1 MAFPSTRYIESPS
14 IQNYFVDHDSG
25 FPLAAGVVTFYRD
38 VERTVLKPIYQQV
51 QLADNTYDFIQLPN
65 PITLNSVGTYDDGNG
80 NDINVFLYPHVG
92 SPLDVTVG
100 ALDLYFV
107 TVYSSDGRLQETRE
121 AWPPNAENN
130 ASTSSSFDGTDN
142 VILNPQFVDV
152 YFMENA
158 STGTFVYNVSTSG
171 EVSSIAPG
179 WDFITEG
186 TGTITVSQVEIS
198 DTSATSNPPYA
209 LNIQLGVGVTSCHLT
224 QRIYS
229 SPRFL
234 KDNILSGYFIAKA
247 NTAATPFL
255 TLNYKPSNSNSSTL
269 LQQICAG
276 SALVGSFNS
285 IFNTTGVTITIVNP
299 DTAPLGY
306 VDIYLDI
313 PPLSDIQVSSFQVIS
328 VANAET
334 AVDFIELSTP
344 QQINQQYNYD
354 KEAIFYKPISSYL
367 VGWDFVKNP
376 AQFGTTGS
384 LTINGGLGQYVCDQT
399 ILWQSANNAT
409 TYSLITGTDSYGS
422 LVITAAANT
431 QVALIQYLDVRS
443 LYNMA
448 FTNLSAG
455 ILANTNQASL
465 PITISLWYTTNAGLP
480 SVGSGLNFTLLNGTS
495 ALNANG
501 YPTSVVAGWTEIV
514 NEFQNNF
521 VASVALNF
529 YGLSGW
535 IRDQIPFNATFFAI
549 VVGTGTL
556 QSGNYLGVASV
567 SLVPGDIPTI
577 PAPQTT
583 DEVLR
588 ECQRYYYSSFLSG
601 VAPVQNAGTNTGEFY
616 ALATAGGNA
625 LNSFSV
631 RFPTP
636 MRKTPVNPPIFYNPV
651 AANAFIRDFDAGA
664 DFFTTALKANTLTAN
679 GFIVNGTSPFAT
691 VNGNDIGVHFTAD
704 ARLGII

>member
-152 YFMENA
+152 YFIPDPA
-158 STGTFVYNVSTSG
+158 TGTMVYNVTTSG
-171 EVSSIAPG
+171 QVSIVAPG
-179 WDFITEG
+179 WDLVTEG
-186 TGTITVSQVEIS
+186 SGAITVSQVPIS
-198 DTSATSNPPYA
+198 DTAAPSNPPYA
-209 LNIQLGVGVTSCHLT
+209 LSIQLGVGVTSCFLR

-234 KDNILSGYFIAKA
+234 KDNILSGYFIVKS

-255 TLNYKPSNSNSSTL
+255 TLNYKPSSSTTSTL
-269 LQQICAG
+269 LQQICSG
-276 SALVGSFNS
+276 TALVGSFNPV
-285 IFNTTGVTITIVNP
+285 FNETGVTITIVNP
-299 DTAPLGY
+299 DVAPTGY

-334 AVDFIELSTP
+334 VVDFVELSTP
-344 QQINQQYNYD
+344 QQINEVYNYD
-354 KEAIFYKPISSYL
+354 RQALFFKPISSFL
-367 VGWDFVKNP
+367 VGWDFPLNP
-376 AQFGTTGS
+376 SQLGAAKTITT
-384 LTINGGLGQYVCDQT
+384 TPAYIWDQT
-399 ILWQSANNAT
+399 ICACSSGNVGVVRSAPDTNTFYATTTANNQSFYLLQYLSGVEATELSLASLSVNIHAYCLVNPTVTVRAYLFAGSSISTIPALPVSLGTINSAGEFTLTAANWAAIPQSPSSFTKRLLNSSYTDSANDLKFVSWNPGYGAT
-409 TYSLITGTDSYGS
+409 T
-422 LVITAAANT
+422 N
-431 QVALIQYLDVRS
+431 
-443 LYNMA
+443 
-448 FTNLSAG
+448 
-455 ILANTNQASL
+455 
-465 PITISLWYTTNAGLP
+465 
-480 SVGSGLNFTLLNGTS
+480 
-495 ALNANG
+495 
-501 YPTSVVAGWTEIV
+501 
-514 NEFQNNF
+514 
-521 VASVALNF
+521 
-529 YGLSGW
+529 
-535 IRDQIPFNATFFAI
+535 FAI
-549 VVGTGTL
+549 VVTFNAPISATDVVIH
-556 QSGNYLGVASV
+556 SISC
-567 SLVPGDIPTI
+567 VPGDIATR
-577 PAPQTT
+577 PATKSESET
-583 DEVLR
+583 LR
-588 ECQRYYYSSFLSG
+588 DCQFYYQKSFLKG
-601 VAPVQNAGTNTGEFY
+601 VVPAQNVGTNSGEFY
-616 ALATAGGNA
+616 ALATAGGSA

-631 RFPTP
+631 RFATP
-636 MRKTPVNPPIFYNPV
+636 MRTTPVNPPIFYNPV

-679 GFIVNGTSPFAT
+679 GFIVNGTSAFAT

>member
-107 TVYSSDGRLQETRE
+107 RVYSSDGRLQETRE

-130 ASTSSSFDGTDN
+130 TNNNSAFDGTDN

-152 YFMENA
+152 YFMEDLT
-158 STGTFVYNVSTSG
+158 TGEYVYNVSTSG
-171 EVSSIAPG
+171 QVTSVAPG

-186 TGTITVSQVEIS
+186 SGTITVSQVEIS
-198 DTSATSNPPYA
+198 DTAAPSNPPYA
-209 LNIQLGVGVTSCHLT
+209 LSIQLSVGITSCHLV

-247 NTAATPFL
+247 NSAATPFL
-255 TLNYKPSNSNSSTL
+255 TLNYMPSNSNTTTL
-269 LQQICAG
+269 LQQICSG
-276 SALVGSFNS
+276 VALVGSFNPF
-285 IFNTTGVTITIVNP
+285 FNTTGVTITIVNP
-299 DTAPLGY
+299 DTAPSGY

-328 VANAET
+328 VGNAQT
-334 AVDFIELSTP
+334 VVDFIELSTP

-354 KEAIFYKPISSYL
+354 KEAIYFKPIPSL
-367 VGWDFVKNP
+367 LTGWDFPLNP
-376 AQFGTTGS
+376 SQFGVAAFNTTPIYVLDQTICASAVGAVNVSKVGNTGS
-384 LTINGGLGQYVCDQT
+384 LQLETTNANEAFYLMQYLTGNEALKTTWSELSVNIN
-399 ILWQSANNAT
+399 A
-409 TYSLITGTDSYGS
+409 
-422 LVITAAANT
+422 
-431 QVALIQYLDVRS
+431 ALINNTGVIARAYLFYSS
-443 LYNMA
+443 LGGTIPA
-448 FTNLSAG
+448 
-455 ILANTNQASL
+455 L
-465 PITISLWYTTNAGLP
+465 PITIGTLTTAPAVDGTFNLTAANWTPISQVNGRPFLGNVPINLIVDIGLT
-480 SVGSGLNFTLLNGTS
+480 GWFGTENS
-495 ALNANG
+495 AST
-501 YPTSVVAGWTEIV
+501 TS
-514 NEFQNNF
+514 NN
-521 VASVALNF
+521 
-529 YGLSGW
+529 
-535 IRDQIPFNATFFAI
+535 FAI
-549 VVGTGTL
+549 VVTFFVPTSGTILTVN
-556 QSGNYLGVASV
+556 SISC
-567 SLVPGDIPTI
+567 VPGSIPTR
-577 PAPQTT
+577 PAPQTE

-588 ECQRYYYSSFLSG
+588 ECQYYYQKSFLKG
-601 VAPVQNAGTNTGEFY
+601 VAPAQNAGINSGEFY
-616 ALATAGGNA
+616 ALATAGGSA
-625 LNSFSV
+625 LNSFPV
-631 RFPTP
+631 RFSTP
-636 MRKTPVNPPIFYNPV
+636 MRTTPVNPPVFYNPV
-651 AANAFIRDFDAGA
+651 AANAFIRDFDAAA
-664 DFFTTALKANTLTAN
+664 DFSTTALKANTLTAN
-679 GFIVNGTSPFAT
+679 GFIVNGTSPAGT